1 MLIAAILFATSV
13 VGLGQFALYYWRAI
27 LAGVAAQPLSDHIRT
42 VAGLAGASLGPADF
56 NALLNLHEVTPGL
69 KGDNGGL
76 WAVRAYYRVVETFG
90 RLAGLGLPLVAAWS
104 EREMTTCTRY
114 VAVRVSQRLERNLVC
129 AAEIRSC

>member
-1 MLIAAILFATSV
+1 MIAAILFAISV

-27 LAGVAAQPLSDHIRT
+27 LAGVAAQPLSDQIRT
-42 VAGLAGASLGPADF
+42 AAGLAGAVGPADF

-90 RLAGLGLPLVAAWS
+90 RLVGLGLPLVAVWS

-114 VAVRVSQRLERNLVC
+114 VAVRVGQRLERNLVC
-129 AAEIRSC
+129 AAEIRSS

>member
-1 MLIAAILFATSV
+1 MIIAAILFAISV
-13 VGLGQFALYYWRAI
+13 VGLGQFTLYYWRAI
-27 LAGVAAQPLSDHIRT
+27 LAGVAAQPLSGQM
-42 VAGLAGASLGPADF
+42 AGLAGGSLGPADF

-76 WAVRAYYRVVETFG
+76 RVVRAYYRVVETFG